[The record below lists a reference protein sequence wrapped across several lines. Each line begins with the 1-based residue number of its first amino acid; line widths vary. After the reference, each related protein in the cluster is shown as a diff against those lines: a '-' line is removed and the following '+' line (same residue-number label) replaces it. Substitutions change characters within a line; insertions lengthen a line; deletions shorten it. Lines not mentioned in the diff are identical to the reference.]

1 MEAHAHAV
9 HPPTTTGIHTWKLGF
24 WTFLGSETLFFGSF
38 ISSYL
43 IYAGRSVAGPY
54 PGDVI
59 NIPLTSVST
68 FVLLMSSLAMV
79 LALANVQ
86 RGNRKWGFIFL
97 LVTAALGLTFLGFQA
112 FEFTHF
118 YHEGLTLSK
127 NVFGS
132 SFFILTGF
140 HGAHVSIGVISAA
153 PPRPPDLR
161 RPDRPRGLAQG
172 RGRGALLALRRHRV
186 DRHLHARLP
195 DPLTLT
201 APEAPMVHA
210 DVESRSHAD
219 PHEENHPGWTTYV
232 VVALILTAITALEVS
247 VFYIPALHPVLVPT
261 LVTLSAVK
269 FALVVMFY
277 MHLKMD
283 SRIFTGVFAAPLAL
297 ALFLV
302 IALVVLF
309 KVLPAHF
316 G

>member
-9 HPPTTTGIHTWKLGF
+9 SQHAAHPPTTTGIPTWKLGF

-38 ISSYL
+38 ISTYL

-54 PGDVI
+54 PADVI
-59 NIPLTSVST
+59 NIPLTSIST

-140 HGAHVSIGVISAA
+140 HGAHVSIGVIW
-153 PPRPPDLR
+153 L
-161 RPDRPRGLAQG
+161 
-172 RGRGALLALRRHRV
+172 
-186 DRHLHARLP
+186 
-195 DPLTLT
+195 
-201 APEAPMVHA
+201 
-210 DVESRSHAD
+210 
-219 PHEENHPGWTTYV
+219 
-232 VVALILTAITALEVS
+232 LILSLQVFAGRVGPGDSLKVEVAGLYWHFVDIVWIAI
-247 VFYIPALHPVLVPT
+247 FT
-261 LVTLSAVK
+261 LVYLI
-269 FALVVMFY
+269 
-277 MHLKMD
+277 
-283 SRIFTGVFAAPLAL
+283 R
-297 ALFLV
+297 
-302 IALVVLF
+302 
-309 KVLPAHF
+309 
-316 G
+316 